1 MRNLAASSLATQEGS
16 WSPLLRRATL
26 ATTAAITAVRDFSTD
41 SGELSNESSGGG
53 GGWGGFV
60 PRRQLQQNGPV
71 SGVQRGSSSASH
83 KQFMIATYLLIAVVA
98 FGALVVLGFWLR
110 RFVPVVVPA
119 GQPIAGTCP
128 VERSL
133 HKDVHS
139 FAVLVMQPD
148 EAITLA
154 IKLAAVKAEE
164 ASWDAEVAGPTPAHV
179 GSGAAPSHQPI
190 QLVRSLLPRQLQHPA
205 RLQQAARDYQAP
217 VLNQWTRNFIR

>member
-1 MRNLAASSLATQEGS
+1 MKTLDQSRIEVDCTSVDQSLTWNS
-16 WSPLLRRATL
+16 
-26 ATTAAITAVRDFSTD
+26 RDIM
-41 SGELSNESSGGG
+41 GR
-53 GGWGGFV
+53 
-60 PRRQLQQNGPV
+60 PQ
-71 SGVQRGSSSASH
+71 
-83 KQFMIATYLLIAVVA
+83 
-98 FGALVVLGFWLR
+98 
-110 RFVPVVVPA
+110 
-119 GQPIAGTCP
+119 
-128 VERSL
+128 
-133 HKDVHS
+133 
-139 FAVLVMQPD
+139 VMQPD